1 MNPAA
6 HPTSTLPATPLAPAT
21 PVVSTTPADLIPPRD
36 LLRREIDRAGS
47 EARLAAAVGCSQ
59 VAINKAKRAA
69 SVSPWM
75 ALRLEAATGVSRQHW
90 RPDLWPADGVP
101 SAPPEPAVPSTRAHP
116 GRIARFRRACEAQLA
131 FPLDG
136 VRP

>member
-1 MNPAA
+1 
-6 HPTSTLPATPLAPAT
+6 
-21 PVVSTTPADLIPPRD
+21 
-36 LLRREIDRAGS
+36 
-47 EARLAAAVGCSQ
+47 
-59 VAINKAKRAA
+59 
-69 SVSPWM
+69 
-75 ALRLEAATGVSRQHW
+75 LRLEAATGVSRQHW